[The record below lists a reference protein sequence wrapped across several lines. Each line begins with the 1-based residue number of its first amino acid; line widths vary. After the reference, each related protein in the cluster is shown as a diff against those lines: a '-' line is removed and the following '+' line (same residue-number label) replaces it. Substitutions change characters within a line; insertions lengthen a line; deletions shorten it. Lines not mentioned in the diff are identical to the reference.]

1 MLYELIGSGRMCRYD
16 RLSRNASSHMTSQYD
31 KVIDGVVKRARVMII
46 NCTAHVDILS
56 LTGSRLLIRQV
67 LEDGVMEGLTVPV
80 IVISCCHGSA
90 AIKRGLTFLAPQTS
104 PCRRMRRTSR

>member
-31 KVIDGVVKRARVMII
+31 KVIDGVVKIARVMIN

-67 LEDGVMEGLTVPV
+67 PEDGVMEGLTVPV
-80 IVISCCHGSA
+80 IKISGCNGLSGHKGSA
-90 AIKRGLTFLAPQTS
+90 AI
-104 PCRRMRRTSR
+104 